1 MPQKGQITSKNPLWS
16 EVTSKTQNFTS
27 DPQEVECSERIV
39 ITVEVH
45 GIYRMPYEQI
55 RKAAKQA
62 INRHFKTGRDESV
75 HASKQISNNQYF

>member
-1 MPQKGQITSKNPLWS
+1 MPQKGQITSKKSMWS

-62 INRHFKTGRDESV
+62 INRHFKTRCDERTDNSR
-75 HASKQISNNQYF
+75 